1 MFCFIDLIT
10 FALFLLSLLKYYNL
24 CFFILWSDSVLMVMA
39 FWLCVYLFCCFALCL
54 TGLPILSIMF
64 GFVWSDFATLPCG
77 WLNSVVLALY
87 GLVLLFCLDA
97 V

>member
-39 FWLCVYLFCCFALCL
+39 FWLCVY
-54 TGLPILSIMF
+54 
-64 GFVWSDFATLPCG
+64 
-77 WLNSVVLALY
+77 
-87 GLVLLFCLDA
+87 
-97 V
+97 